1 MSFWKFNF
9 LVFNSL
15 TAQADLAEY
24 LRRVSEWNDLIE
36 ISANDA
42 FDMNF
47 GRKVFWKFI
56 KHESLMMRLGSW
68 ECVAAKIRISEK
80 DYPFQR
86 KNFTQ
91 KFETFVNLPYFQ
103 RLWTCQHTREDWVFK
118 FRRSSHLDLV
128 IERVLPKS
136 LGSPLIWC
144 WSRRVPLKEPTSNWL
159 SQSFWAKITR
169 RQDLRPRSILC
180 KFSCEN
186 FRQRVYLQKLAELAG
201 FNFTQTASCLTKND
215 RFPLRRIWLNDE
227 TVSLKLPER

>member
-1 MSFWKFNF
+1 M
-9 LVFNSL
+9 
-15 TAQADLAEY
+15 
-24 LRRVSEWNDLIE
+24 IE

-56 KHESLMMRLGSW
+56 KHETRKLRVRGS
-68 ECVAAKIRISEK
+68 KIRNSEFTLNS
-80 DYPFQR
+80 FQR

-103 RLWTCQHTREDWVFK
+103 RLWTPTCQHTREDWVFK

-180 KFSCEN
+180 KFSFEN
-186 FRQRVYLQKLAELAG
+186 FHQRVYLPKLAELDG
-201 FNFTQTASCLTKND
+201 FNVTQTASCLTKND
-215 RFPLRRIWLNDE
+215 RFPLRRIRLNDE